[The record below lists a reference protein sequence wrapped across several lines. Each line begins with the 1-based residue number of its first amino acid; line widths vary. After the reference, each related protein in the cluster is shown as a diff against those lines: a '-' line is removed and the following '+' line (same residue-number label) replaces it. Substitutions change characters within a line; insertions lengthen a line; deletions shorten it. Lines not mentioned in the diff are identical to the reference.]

1 MDTFWVW
8 HLIMFNMVQGWRT
21 SLPPVYHTES
31 PATWILGQLRLSILL
46 INREK
51 QNKTNK
57 QKKARKREKKVKTSF
72 RESVLQFRKIMVGPP
87 DWHKFLRNR
96 LRIMLP
102 FRYMT
107 LRVRVFYLYL
117 HNSSGIQWGFPD
129 SLLWPVSLPSASPR
143 DERFLAREEVS
154 MPWATRAG
162 GGLKGVWHW
171 LFLPEPPQTSSRLV
185 PNFPAGREMCV
196 M

>member
-154 MPWATRAG
+154 RPWATRAG

-171 LFLPEPPQTSSRLV
+171 LFLTEPPQTSSRLV